1 MVVTKS
7 TEPIIS
13 IYRPQYMGAVT
24 TLLQDVVITTSR
36 FSRIH
41 GTLIL
46 QKSMATM
53 FKLFVVLFH
62 HAAIII

>member
-46 QKSMATM
+46 QKSMAM
-53 FKLFVVLFH
+53 FKLFVALFH